1 MKQTVVGVFDR
12 IDAARQAADSLGVSG
27 FGEGSVH
34 VSAATGDEGALAGAP
49 QRGSGDAHEVGGV
62 MDGLRSFFAEVFGPG
77 DSHQHEAEYAEAV
90 RRGAVVVKVDVQD
103 EARLDIARET
113 LQSAGAIDIEE
124 RVAEWREGGWAA
136 GNDLPG
142 AGAASVLPGTGLTG
156 SMPTTRPADAAGA
169 VSRGRVRVYSHNGAH
184 DRRGGM
190 PEEPAQ
196 RPLDLGDDGPKTD
209 SLVSADGS
217 APKVDA
223 LELLASD
230 HSKVR
235 QLFKDYERLTEF
247 KAQAAERQ
255 PLAESICVQLTVH
268 AALEE
273 EIFYPA
279 ARAALMPTDLVD
291 EASVEHAS
299 ARELIER
306 IRDMDAEE
314 ELYDATVRVLG
325 EYIDHHVREEEDQL
339 FPAARGASLDLAGL
353 GLEMSD
359 RKAELLAQF
368 GREAK
373 V

>member
-12 IDAARQAADSLGVSG
+12 IEAARQAADRLGVSG

-34 VSAATGDEGALAGAP
+34 VSAATGGEAAHAGVP
-49 QRGSGDAHEVGGV
+49 PGDAHEQGGV

-77 DSHQHEAEYAEAV
+77 HAAHQHEAEYAEAV
-90 RRGAVVVKVDVQD
+90 RRGAVVVKVEVQD
-103 EARLDIARET
+103 DARLDVARET

-136 GNDLPG
+136 GSDLPG
-142 AGAASVLPGTGLTG
+142 AGDTVRPSSRADDSPDASPLAAARRGTGH
-156 SMPTTRPADAAGA
+156 
-169 VSRGRVRVYSHNGAH
+169 GRVRVYVHDADGAAEPQ
-184 DRRGGM
+184 RR
-190 PEEPAQ
+190 
-196 RPLDLGDDGPKTD
+196 LDLGDERP
-209 SLVSADGS
+209 SLAAGGS

-223 LELLASD
+223 LELLADD
-230 HSKVR
+230 HARVR
-235 QLFKDYERLTEF
+235 QLFRDYERLVQF
-247 KAQAAERQ
+247 KAQGAERQ

-306 IRDMDAEE
+306 IRAMDAEE
-314 ELYDATVRVLG
+314 DLYDATVRVLC
-325 EYIDHHVREEEDQL
+325 EYIEHHVREEEDQL
-339 FPAARGASLDLAGL
+339 FPAVRGTSLDRAGL

-368 GREAK
+368 EREAK

>member
-12 IDAARQAADSLGVSG
+12 IDAARQAADRLGVSG

-34 VSAATGDEGALAGAP
+34 VSAASGQQAELAGLASTDTRP
-49 QRGSGDAHEVGGV
+49 EDNDVGV
-62 MDGLRSFFAEVFGPG
+62 MSSLRSFFAEVFGPG
-77 DSHQHEAEYAEAV
+77 EWSHHQEYAEAV
-90 RRGAVVVKVDVQD
+90 RRGAVVVKVEVHD

-124 RVAEWREGGWAA
+124 RVAEWREDGWTA

-142 AGAASVLPGTGLTG
+142 ARPLTDGAPAGAAQPLASASAPA
-156 SMPTTRPADAAGA
+156 TRAAGR
-169 VSRGRVRVYSHNGAH
+169 SRVRVYSHGGTGAGAAAPS
-184 DRRGGM
+184 GGPS
-190 PEEPAQ
+190 PEQ
-196 RPLDLGDDGPKTD
+196 RVLELGELDLPEAGD
-209 SLVSADGS
+209 A
-217 APKVDA
+217 APRVDA
-223 LELLASD
+223 LELLSAD
-230 HSKVR
+230 HRKVR
-235 QLFKDYERLTEF
+235 QLFGDYGDLAENKAPAEQRERL
-247 KAQAAERQ
+247 AEN
-255 PLAESICVQLTVH
+255 ICVQLTIH

-306 IRDMDAEE
+306 IRAMDGED

-339 FPAARGASLDLAGL
+339 FPAVRGTSLDLAEL

-368 GREAK
+368 DKETKLR
-373 V
+373 

>member
-1 MKQTVVGVFDR
+1 MKQIVVGVFDR

-34 VSAATGDEGALAGAP
+34 VSAASGDETALGGDSHDTPGA
-49 QRGSGDAHEVGGV
+49 RHDGGV
-62 MDGLRSFFAEVFGPG
+62 IDSLRSFFAEIFGPG
-77 DSHQHEAEYAEAV
+77 EWTHQHSQEYAEAV
-90 RRGAVVVKVDVQD
+90 RRGAVVVKVEVQD

-124 RVAEWREGGWAA
+124 RVAEWRVAGW
-136 GNDLPG
+136 GTGTGLPG
-142 AGAASVLPGTGLTG
+142 AANASRLRAGGEDGSFPATRAASSGG
-156 SMPTTRPADAAGA
+156 
-169 VSRGRVRVYSHNGAH
+169 VRVYRHGGGDGFGSGA
-184 DRRGGM
+184 
-190 PEEPAQ
+190 EPVQ
-196 RPLDLGDDGPKTD
+196 QHLDLGDDGLPAGGPA
-209 SLVSADGS
+209 LGADA

-223 LELLASD
+223 LELLAAD
-230 HSKVR
+230 HLKVR
-235 QLFKDYERLTEF
+235 QLFKDYERLVEF
-247 KAQAAERQ
+247 KAQGTERQ
-255 PLAESICVQLTVH
+255 PLAESICVLLTVH

-299 ARELIER
+299 AHELIER
-306 IRDMDAEE
+306 IRAMDADD

-325 EYIDHHVREEEDQL
+325 EYIGHHVGEEEDQL
-339 FPAARGASLDLAGL
+339 FPAVRGASLDLAEL

>member
-1 MKQTVVGVFDR
+1 
-12 IDAARQAADSLGVSG
+12 
-27 FGEGSVH
+27 
-34 VSAATGDEGALAGAP
+34 
-49 QRGSGDAHEVGGV
+49 
-62 MDGLRSFFAEVFGPG
+62 MDGLRSFFAEIFGPG
-77 DSHQHEAEYAEAV
+77 DAHQHEAEYAEAV

-103 EARLDIARET
+103 ETRLDIARET

-142 AGAASVLPGTGLTG
+142 AGPASASPGAGVAGPVAA
-156 SMPTTRPADAAGA
+156 TRPAGSAGA
-169 VSRGRVRVYSHNGAH
+169 VGRGRVRVYSHNGAQ
-184 DRRGGM
+184 GGGGSA
-190 PEEPAQ
+190 PESVQ
-196 RPLDLGDDGPKTD
+196 RPLDLGDDVPLATG
-209 SLVSADGS
+209 GS

-223 LELLASD
+223 LELLTSD
-230 HSKVR
+230 HRKVR
-235 QLFKDYERLTEF
+235 QLFKDYERLIEF
-247 KAQAAERQ
+247 KAQAIERQ

-299 ARELIER
+299 ARDLIER
-306 IRDMDAEE
+306 IRAMDAED
-314 ELYDATVRVLG
+314 ELYDANVRVLG

-339 FPAARGASLDLAGL
+339 FPAVRGASLDLAGL